1 MQNETELSLTE
12 VIKDSLVLNPEPDN
26 DDFEAAG
33 VIPPDDEDS
42 YFSEDDDDEQ
52 DESESDLE
60 SDLFLEKLTN
70 NIEDSEDTDEDEA
83 EAEDEDSSDDEE
95 DEDEFD
101 DSNLIRVKVDGEVL
115 DVTLQELK
123 SGYQRQ
129 SDYTRKSQALAEEKQ
144 ELENS
149 ITEYS
154 ETLTALSELD
164 TAWDSNPIQVL
175 AHFASN
181 TENPTQAV
189 AMLIKELSVSNL
201 LDRDF
206 MEIFGITSDMQR
218 EWVNESRST
227 SNSLKAKETEE
238 NYKYQYQQE
247 EFDKEVKSAVDSYD
261 RDIDA
266 IIDSEGV
273 ELTVKQR
280 NAFRSNLAAYAV
292 DNEITNLKAA
302 YKAMKFDDSQNRKNI
317 VSKATSRAKQKKAA
331 SVISRSGSGARGSV
345 AIENNDTDLSTLIRQ
360 SMKEIGNS

>member
-26 DDFEAAG
+26 DDLEAAG
-33 VIPPDDEDS
+33 VISSDAEDS

-70 NIEDSEDTDEDEA
+70 NIEDSEDTDED
-83 EAEDEDSSDDEE
+83 EDEDSSDDEE

-218 EWVNESRST
+218 EWINESRST
-227 SNSLKAKETEE
+227 SSSIKAKETEE
-238 NYKYQYQQE
+238 SYRYQYQQE
-247 EFDKEVKSAVDSYD
+247 EFSKEVQAAVDSYD
-261 RDIDA
+261 KDIDA